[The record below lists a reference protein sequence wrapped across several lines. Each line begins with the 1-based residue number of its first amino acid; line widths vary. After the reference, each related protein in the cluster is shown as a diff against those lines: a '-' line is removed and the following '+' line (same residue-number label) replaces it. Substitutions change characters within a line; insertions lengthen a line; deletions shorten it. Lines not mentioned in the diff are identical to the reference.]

1 MSSSSHNTS
10 RPSRRFLAT
19 LVALV
24 AAALA
29 AGGALITGMPA
40 TAQPPKASTAQAA
53 EPPASA
59 PDGPALVL
67 QLEQRVKAN
76 PDDLDSWQ
84 MLGRAYT
91 VMGRQEDAV
100 KAYRHIVRLKPDDAM
115 AHAELGRSL
124 GNANGRKL
132 NAEAEKHLDKALAL
146 DPGNV
151 MAHALLGRVALDRGQ
166 PAAAKKHFE
175 DALEHLDTS
184 HPFAHQLRQAIQ
196 IADSAA
202 SSPSN
207 PTK

>member
-1 MSSSSHNTS
+1 MSSSPHDTS
-10 RPSRRFLAT
+10 RPSRRFL
-19 LVALV
+19 VALLALV
-24 AAALA
+24 TAAFAG
-29 AGGALITGMPA
+29 GGALIAGMP
-40 TAQPPKASTAQAA
+40 SAQATPAAPVAAA
-53 EPPASA
+53 EAPASA

-91 VMGRQEDAV
+91 VMGRQDDAV
-100 KAYRHIVRLKPDDAM
+100 SAYRNIVRLKPGDAM

-132 NAEAEKHLDKALAL
+132 NAEAEKHLDQALAL

-166 PAAAKKHFE
+166 PAVAKKHFE

-184 HPFAHQLRQAIQ
+184 HPFAQQLRQAIQ

-202 SSPSN
+202 SSPS
-207 PTK
+207 K

>member
-1 MSSSSHNTS
+1 MPSSSDT
-10 RPSRRFLAT
+10 SRRFLFT

-29 AGGALITGMPA
+29 AGGALIAHMPV
-40 TAQPPKASTAQAA
+40 AQATPAAAAPA
-53 EPPASA
+53 EAPASA
-59 PDGPALVL
+59 PDGPALVA

-76 PDDLDSWQ
+76 ADDLDSWQ

-91 VMGRQEDAV
+91 VMGRQDDAV
-100 KAYRHIVRLKPDDAM
+100 NAYRNIVRLKPDDAM
-115 AHAELGRSL
+115 AHAELGRSI

-132 NAEAEKHLDKALAL
+132 NAEAESHLDKALAL

-175 DALEHLDTS
+175 QALEHLDTS
-184 HPFAHQLRQAIQ
+184 HPFAQQLRQAIQ
-196 IADSAA
+196 IADSA
-202 SSPSN
+202 ST

>member
-1 MSSSSHNTS
+1 MSFSPDTS
-10 RPSRRFLAT
+10 RPSRRFLVG
-19 LVALV
+19 LFALV

-29 AGGALITGMPA
+29 AGGVLIAGS
-40 TAQPPKASTAQAA
+40 STAQATPAAPPAA
-53 EPPASA
+53 EAPASA

-67 QLEQRVKAN
+67 QLEQRVRAN
-76 PDDLDSWQ
+76 ADDLDRWQ

-91 VMGRQEDAV
+91 VMGRPDDAV

-132 NAEAEKHLDKALAL
+132 NAEAESHLDKALAL

-175 DALEHLDTS
+175 QALEHLDTA
-184 HPFAHQLRQAIQ
+184 HPFAGQLRQAIQ

-202 SSPSN
+202 SSPS
-207 PTK
+207 K

>member
-1 MSSSSHNTS
+1 MTSQDTS
-10 RPSRRFLAT
+10 RPSRRFLVG
-19 LVALV
+19 LLALV
-24 AAALA
+24 TAAF
-29 AGGALITGMPA
+29 AGAGALIAGMPSAQA
-40 TAQPPKASTAQAA
+40 TPAVPAQPPAAA
-53 EPPASA
+53 EAPASA
-59 PDGPALVL
+59 PASDGPALVL

-100 KAYRHIVRLKPDDAM
+100 KAYRNIVRLKPDDAM

-166 PAAAKKHFE
+166 PAVAKKHFE

-184 HPFAHQLRQAIQ
+184 HPFAQQLRQAIQ

-202 SSPSN
+202 SSPS
-207 PTK
+207 K

>member
-1 MSSSSHNTS
+1 MSSSSRTTS
-10 RPSRRFLAT
+10 RPSRRFLVG
-19 LVALV
+19 LLALV
-24 AAALA
+24 AAAFA
-29 AGGALITGMPA
+29 GGGALIAGMPSAQA
-40 TAQPPKASTAQAA
+40 TPAFPAQPPTAA
-53 EPPASA
+53 EAPASA

-91 VMGRQEDAV
+91 VMGRQDDAV
-100 KAYRHIVRLKPDDAM
+100 KTYRNIVRLKPDDAM

-175 DALEHLDTS
+175 DALEHLDTA
-184 HPFAHQLRQAIQ
+184 HPFAAQLRQAIQ

-202 SSPSN
+202 SSPS
-207 PTK
+207 K